1 MAITWDNADGK
12 WEFYLDS
19 VHRFSIDN
27 FRTGQIVPN
36 NSLIIIGQEQD
47 EFSGGFSPDQALQGC
62 LSRLNIWDTVL
73 PVEVVVSF
81 AKDPGYDNGN
91 VLSWSFLRHHLS
103 DIQASQPSNVVSSV
117 GKSNVAL
124 TFSQM
129 SNLNY
134 AVLPYDGSI
143 IAQLTVCTWIDLTAS
158 STDAPCLISYA
169 TSTSFNEFYIFFY
182 ESKCLISLESQK
194 YE

>member
-27 FRTGQIVPN
+27 FRTGQIVPS

-47 EFSGGFSPDQALQGC
+47 EFSGGFSPDQALQGS

-103 DIQASQPSNVVSSV
+103 DIQASQPSNVVSS
-117 GKSNVAL
+117 GKFVELLAYVTVFIAIRFWKCVLRNNQL
-124 TFSQM
+124 TF
-129 SNLNY
+129 
-134 AVLPYDGSI
+134 
-143 IAQLTVCTWIDLTAS
+143 CDLR
-158 STDAPCLISYA
+158 I
-169 TSTSFNEFYIFFY
+169 NIFR
-182 ESKCLISLESQK
+182 
-194 YE
+194 